1 MAPGGNGSDASFT
14 TSTLLPTRGKSVCA
28 QQGCWSN
35 GCDGRFTIDCI
46 AHLAL
51 SAMFSYVVLDNMQD
65 SLSGLEILALIWFVS
80 LLVEELRQM
89 DFGWRWRE
97 YAADPWNR

>member
-1 MAPGGNGSDASFT
+1 
-14 TSTLLPTRGKSVCA
+14 
-28 QQGCWSN
+28 
-35 GCDGRFTIDCI
+35 
-46 AHLAL
+46 
-51 SAMFSYVVLDNMQD
+51 MFSYVVLDNMQD